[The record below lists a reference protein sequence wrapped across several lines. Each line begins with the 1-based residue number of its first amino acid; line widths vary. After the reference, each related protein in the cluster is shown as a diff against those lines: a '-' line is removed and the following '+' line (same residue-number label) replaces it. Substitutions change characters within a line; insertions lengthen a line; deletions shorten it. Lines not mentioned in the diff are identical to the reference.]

1 MTHALRSSPVG
12 RNATPAQTFLSSV
25 LGAPRLAG
33 MLYCGS
39 RTQGPCGLRSIPLLN
54 FIPLNSLLAWNEPG
68 LPAAPL
74 TRSFHLFLCLC

>member
-1 MTHALRSSPVG
+1 MPLGAPRLAGMQSQHRHFCP
-12 RNATPAQTFLSSV
+12 V

-54 FIPLNSLLAWNEPG
+54 FIPLNSLLAWDEPG